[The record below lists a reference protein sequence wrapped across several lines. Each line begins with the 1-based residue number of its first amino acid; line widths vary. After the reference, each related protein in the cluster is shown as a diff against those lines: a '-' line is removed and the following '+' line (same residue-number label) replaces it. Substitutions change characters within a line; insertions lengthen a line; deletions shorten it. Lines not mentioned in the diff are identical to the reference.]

1 MGEPKVLRGHVVSI
15 VAAIEDRD
23 RTLGSNLLPNVN
35 PAFSWVR
42 LAQRIPVR
50 VALDEVPAD
59 FRMIAGRTATVSV
72 LDLSPTGKPRP
83 AAGASGTV
91 DASAA
96 SASAST
102 SATSSATPAVP
113 AASTTQPA
121 SAAVISGAS
130 Q

>member
-1 MGEPKVLRGHVVSI
+1 VQSI

-23 RTLGSNLLPNVN
+23 RTQGSNLLPNVN

-72 LDLSPTGKPRP
+72 RDLSPGGKKHPD
-83 AAGASGTV
+83 AGASGAV
-91 DASAA
+91 AA
-96 SASAST
+96 SASAS
-102 SATSSATPAVP
+102 ATSAVP
-113 AASTTQPA
+113 AGSAAQPA
-121 SAAVISGAS
+121 SAAIASSGAS

>member
-1 MGEPKVLRGHVVSI
+1 
-15 VAAIEDRD
+15 
-23 RTLGSNLLPNVN
+23 
-35 PAFSWVR
+35 WVR

-72 LDLSPTGKPRP
+72 RDLSPTGKQRP

-96 SASAST
+96 SASAT
-102 SATSSATPAVP
+102 SAVP
-113 AASTTQPA
+113 AASAASAASATQPA
-121 SAAVISGAS
+121 SAAVMSGAS